1 MLSNKK
7 QKESGKQVDTEGK
20 EDEERNK
27 QDDNDISEVKAQLKK
42 ELKTYPNTPT
52 FEEDD

>member
-1 MLSNKK
+1 MLTNKK
-7 QKESGKQVDTEGK
+7 QKESTGKQVTQ

-52 FEEDD
+52 FEEDA